1 MEGIGLRKTAFLFP
15 GQGSQVVGMGQDVYQ
30 EFGFVRELFDMA
42 EEISRVSLSRLCFNG
57 PMEEL
62 TQTVILQPAV
72 TVVNIAL
79 LTALQR
85 EGCNPVLTAGH
96 SLGEYSALEASGFI
110 SAENTLRLVQRRGEL
125 MHREASRNIGAM
137 SALLGLSMA
146 AVEKLVQKGRE
157 KGLVSVANHNTEQQI
172 VITGEPAAVK
182 AVSVLAAEKGA
193 KAIALKVSGAWHSD
207 LIRGAE
213 DDFSH
218 FLESIE
224 FQSPGTGIISNVT
237 AEIETEPD
245 QIRALMSRQLCS
257 PVKWYESMQR
267 LAKEEIE
274 VFVEIGPG
282 KVLTGLLRKILPKGY
297 PAATYNVNSLKTF
310 EYFLADI
317 V

>member
-30 EFGFVRELFDMA
+30 EFDFVRELFDMA
-42 EEISRVSLSRLCFNG
+42 EEISRVNLSRLCFNG

-72 TVVNIAL
+72 TVVNLAL

-182 AVSVLAAEKGA
+182 AVSFLRLKKAPRLLHSRSAALGTVISSAGLKTTS
-193 KAIALKVSGAWHSD
+193 AIFSNRLNFKLQEPESYPMLPPRLKPNPIKSERSCRASFVARLNGMSRCND
-207 LIRGAE
+207 LPKKKSRSLWKSAPE
-213 DDFSH
+213 RF
-218 FLESIE
+218 
-224 FQSPGTGIISNVT
+224 SPGCCAKS
-237 AEIETEPD
+237 
-245 QIRALMSRQLCS
+245 C
-257 PVKWYESMQR
+257 QR
-267 LAKEEIE
+267 DTLLPHIT
-274 VFVEIGPG
+274 
-282 KVLTGLLRKILPKGY
+282 LT
-297 PAATYNVNSLKTF
+297 V
-310 EYFLADI
+310 
-317 V
+317 